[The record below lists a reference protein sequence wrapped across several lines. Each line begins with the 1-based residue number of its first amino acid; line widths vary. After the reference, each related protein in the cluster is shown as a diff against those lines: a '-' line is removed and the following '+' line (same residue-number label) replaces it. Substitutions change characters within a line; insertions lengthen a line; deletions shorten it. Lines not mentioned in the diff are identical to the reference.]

1 MANSSSSLRKK
12 HTLQS
17 FPISKKCRIIFCL
30 QKDGVFFV
38 GFAPSSSYS
47 TGFPLLIHKLPC
59 LALLLHRLGIF
70 AGKKLHPYRRSVHPH
85 VISFSGTRFFCAVL
99 FWARPICPLFGP
111 VFSQLEALTGHYET
125 SREIS
130 TFARGPTIGVHVAW
144 YFQASIHAVN
154 SEKQSSLT
162 MMQDKKHHR
171 YRWFRFS
178 QISPSKANKLT
189 EIQFNQALQISRTKN
204 SSFLAMDELKTTT
217 SSPLLHQG
225 GALHHPL
232 VIH

>member
-171 YRWFRFS
+171 YR
-178 QISPSKANKLT
+178 
-189 EIQFNQALQISRTKN
+189 
-204 SSFLAMDELKTTT
+204 
-217 SSPLLHQG
+217 
-225 GALHHPL
+225 
-232 VIH
+232 